1 MATSSDQE
9 MIARSPSALGRALRA
24 ARQAQGMTQSEL
36 AERSRTNRF
45 SIAQLETGETTKAME
60 KLFDALAALELELVV
75 RPRQGWKAQ

>member
-1 MATSSDQE
+1 

-75 RPRQGWKAQ
+75 RPRQGWKAR

>member
-1 MATSSDQE
+1 MATSGDQE

-75 RPRQGWKAQ
+75 RPRQGWKAR